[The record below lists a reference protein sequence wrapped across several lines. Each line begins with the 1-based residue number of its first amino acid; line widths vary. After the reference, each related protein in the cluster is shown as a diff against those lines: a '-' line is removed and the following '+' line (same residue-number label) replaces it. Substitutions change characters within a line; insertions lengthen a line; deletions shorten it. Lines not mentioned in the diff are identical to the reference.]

1 MFSLKRDGEF
11 GEVGEGWEELA
22 AAFFDEVVVK
32 AEVVGVGGEVDEGG
46 VGLVGL
52 NNDGGG
58 VEMTATNTT
67 DNLSEEGE
75 GFFFGGEVG
84 EGEAGVGL
92 NDADRGEVGKV
103 KAARD
108 GLSADEDLDVAGFDV
123 VPEGV

>member
-11 GEVGEGWEELA
+11 GEVGEGREELV
-22 AAFFDEVVVK
+22 AAFFNEVVVK
-32 AEVVGVGGEVDEGG
+32 AEVVGVDGEVDDRG

-58 VEMTATNTT
+58 VEVTAANAT
-67 DNLSEEGE
+67 DDLGKEGE

-84 EGEAGVGL
+84 EGEASVGL
-92 NDADRGEVGKV
+92 DDADRGEVGKV